1 MIYIIWSSVRCFSA
15 NTGTKQKTPY
25 TTLNTCKVFP
35 GTIFKYLQGLTSSY
49 TIYFNFFHYTVKSM
63 LLSWLTHAH
72 GYVHGY
78 VRACSY
84 MFMHVKFWLPVVH
97 WIRIPA
103 KSRMGSIQGWSFPP
117 PEWYKRPLRM
127 IMIDISIASIL
138 VPYDGKHMRYATR
151 PTTITTRESD
161 FPKWR

>member
-1 MIYIIWSSVRCFSA
+1 MIYIIWSSVLCFSA
-15 NTGTKQKTPY
+15 NTGTKQKTSY
-25 TTLNTCKVFP
+25 ITLNTCKVFP

-84 MFMHVKFWLPVVH
+84 MFMHVKFWLPYLFASCECHNDFLFHV
-97 WIRIPA
+97 
-103 KSRMGSIQGWSFPP
+103 
-117 PEWYKRPLRM
+117 
-127 IMIDISIASIL
+127 IAS
-138 VPYDGKHMRYATR
+138 Y
-151 PTTITTRESD
+151 ESLCLRKVID
-161 FPKWR
+161 NLRK

>member
-84 MFMHVKFWLPVVH
+84 MFMHVKFWLP
-97 WIRIPA
+97 
-103 KSRMGSIQGWSFPP
+103 KPP
-117 PEWYKRPLRM
+117 SL
-127 IMIDISIASIL
+127 ASLYHSLI
-138 VPYDGKHMRYATR
+138 VDDCGVFGEHEQVSR
-151 PTTITTRESD
+151 PTSTLPG
-161 FPKWR
+161 PKH